1 MNIPPE
7 IKSNETQWKLSWN
20 KIDYPPTHLK
30 FRLYNIYIVLIE
42 NGFTRFCC
50 IMHVSKL
57 LVWRYICRHVDYF
70 SRSV

>member
-30 FRLYNIYIVLIE
+30 FRLYDIQIIHLQ
-42 NGFTRFCC
+42 
-50 IMHVSKL
+50 
-57 LVWRYICRHVDYF
+57 
-70 SRSV
+70 

>member
-57 LVWRYICRHVDYF
+57 HVWRYICRHVY
-70 SRSV
+70 